1 MKSNQGSLWSKW
13 DLHFH
18 TPKSF
23 DYRKKGTSNERII
36 EVLSSKEISAVA
48 ITDHHQMDVERI
60 KALQELGKE
69 KNITV
74 FPGIELR
81 ADKGGSESIHFIG
94 IFSEEANVEYIW
106 DTLKGRLSLTDTD
119 IAMAGGDESI
129 DCEMASACK
138 LIRELGGIVTVHAG
152 KKTNTIENITN
163 ALPHKQATKRRL
175 LKEIDIY
182 EVGKLTDISEYEN
195 NVFPKINRRLPLILC
210 SDNHDIDNYFVKE
223 NLWIK
228 ADTTFNGLKQI
239 INEPDRVFVG
249 ERPEVVNRV
258 KSNPTKYIKS
268 VEINKASA
276 SKLKEKWFDNISID
290 LNPEL
295 VTIIGNKG
303 NGKSALLDIFALLGN
318 VKNIDKYSFL
328 KTGRFKKN
336 EKANNFEAKINW
348 HSSENQTRNLGTAPD
363 AHSSERVKY
372 IPQQFLEKLCNE
384 NEDDFLAEL
393 KKVIFSHIPKDER
406 LNSESI
412 DELLSNKSEVIN
424 QDIER
429 HKLRVK
435 QLNKEII
442 TLEQKNTSE
451 YRLHIQGL
459 LDLKNQELIA
469 HEKQKPE
476 VVVDPTLTKDD
487 VVAEAKAL
495 QIATISKDIALLEE
509 KRNNK
514 LEEKSKNNI
523 ILENLYKILQEV
535 KAFQGL
541 YLDHKNAYSKLLDST
556 DIEFHEVISIKVD
569 TEYVEYTINTL
580 TLANE
585 ALDTY
590 LNPQVDTS
598 IEIQIQNLNKN
609 KIELEKS
616 LDEPS
621 KLYQKY
627 LSDDLAWNK
636 KLATIQGSK
645 DEEESIIYYEEIL
658 NYLNNQLKKDI
669 EDKREDRLRATSE
682 IFKKKISLTRVYSE
696 LYKAVSSFIET
707 YKDILSDYPISLDVS
722 LKERSIS
729 SRFFEYVTHGF
740 KGSFCGKEPGEE
752 RLKGLIQQTDFSN
765 PYEYQTF
772 LKNVINCLE
781 IDLRDGMNN
790 EPKDIHTQIRKDRV
804 LDFYNYLFE
813 LDYLEP
819 TYALLLG
826 NKNIS
831 QLSPGEKGALLL
843 IFYLTLD
850 MDDSPLLIDQ
860 PEENLDNQ
868 SVYKIL
874 VPFIKRAKSRRQII
888 IVTHNPNIAVVC
900 DAEQIISTSINKAD
914 NYKVII
920 TSGAIEN
927 PLINEKIVEVL
938 EGTMP
943 AFAMRNTKYNLA
955 KIS

>member
-23 DYRKKGTSNERII
+23 DYRKKGITNERII
-36 EVLSSKEISAVA
+36 DILSSKEISAVA

-60 KALQELGKE
+60 KALQRLGKE
-69 KNITV
+69 KNITF

-94 IFSEEANVEYIW
+94 IFSEEANVEHIW
-106 DTLKGRLSLTDTD
+106 DTLRGKLGLTDID
-119 IAMAGGDESI
+119 IANAGGDESI

-182 EVGKLTDISEYEN
+182 EVGKLTDITEYEN
-195 NVFPKINRRLPLILC
+195 NVFPKIKRRLPLILC
-210 SDNHDIDNYFVKE
+210 SDNHDIENYAIKE

-249 ERPEVVNRV
+249 EYPEVVDRV

-268 VEINKASA
+268 VEINKANA

-318 VKNIDKYSFL
+318 VKSIDKYSFL

-336 EKANNFEAKINW
+336 EKASNFEAKINW

-363 AHSSERVKY
+363 VNLSERVKY

-384 NEDDFLAEL
+384 NEDEFLAEL

-406 LNSESI
+406 LSSESI

-429 HKLRVK
+429 HKLRIK
-435 QLNKEII
+435 QLNKEVIA
-442 TLEQKNTSE
+442 LEQKNTLE
-451 YRLHIQGL
+451 YRLHVKGL

-476 VVVDPTLTKDD
+476 VMIDPALDKDD
-487 VVAEAKAL
+487 AVAEAKAL
-495 QIATISKDIALLEE
+495 QIAAISKSIAQFEEE
-509 KRNNK
+509 KTNK
-514 LEEKSKNNI
+514 LEERAKNNI
-523 ILENLYKILQEV
+523 ILQNLYKMLQEA
-535 KAFQGL
+535 KAFQEL
-541 YLDHKNAYSKLLDST
+541 YSDHKNAYSKLLDHTNIS
-556 DIEFHEVISIKVD
+556 FSEVISIKVD
-569 TEYVEYTINTL
+569 TEHVEYTINQL
-580 TLANE
+580 LLSNE

-590 LNPQVDTS
+590 LNEQLDTS
-598 IEIQIQNLNKN
+598 IERQIYDLG
-609 KIELEKS
+609 KIKSELEQS
-616 LDEPS
+616 LDAPS

-627 LSDDLAWNK
+627 LADDLTWNK
-636 KLATIQGSK
+636 KLTLIQGTK
-645 DEEESIIYYEEIL
+645 DEEGSIIYYEEIL
-658 NYLNNQLKKDI
+658 NYLDNELKKDI
-669 EDKREDRLRATSE
+669 EDKREIRLQAAHE
-682 IFKKKISLTRVYSE
+682 IFKKKIALTRVYSE

-707 YKDILSDYPISLDVS
+707 YKDILADYPISLDVS
-722 LKERSIS
+722 LKEKSRD

-752 RLKGLIQQTDFSN
+752 RLKNLIQQTDFSDFSECQN
-765 PYEYQTF
+765 F
-772 LKNVINCLE
+772 LKSVINCLE
-781 IDLRDGMNN
+781 VDLRDGMNN
-790 EPKDIHTQIRKDRV
+790 EPKDIHTQIRKERV

-826 NKNIS
+826 NKSIS

-900 DAEQIISTSINKAD
+900 DAEQIISTAINKAD

-943 AFAMRNTKYNLA
+943 AFAMRNTKYTLA
-955 KIS
+955 K